1 MAEITIL
8 SRRDELARV
17 AALLDRLAAEH
28 DLATEIVA
36 DMQVALDEILTNI
49 AKYAHADAGEH
60 RIRVGLRVLDDVL
73 EAVVED
79 GGAPFDPLAVPAP
92 DVSAPLRER
101 RVGGVGIH
109 FARNLL
115 DELTYER
122 VGERNRLVLRKRIR
136 TGNGEN
142 RHGSA

>member
-1 MAEITIL
+1 MAEITIVN
-8 SRRDELARV
+8 RGGELARV

-28 DLATEIVA
+28 RLAPEVVA
-36 DMQVALDEILTNI
+36 DMQVALDEVLTNI
-49 AKYAHADAGEH
+49 AKFAHADDAEH
-60 RIRVGLRVLDDVL
+60 RIDVRLRVLDDVL

-79 GGAPFDPLAVPAP
+79 DGAPFDPLAVPAP

-115 DELTYER
+115 DELSYER
-122 VGERNRLVLRKRIR
+122 IGERNRLVLRKRIR

-142 RHGSA
+142 RRGST

>member
-8 SRRDELARV
+8 NRRGELARV
-17 AALLDRLAAEH
+17 AALLDRLAAEQR
-28 DLATEIVA
+28 LAPEIVA
-36 DMQVALDEILTNI
+36 DMQVALDEILSNI
-49 AKYAHADAGEH
+49 AKYAYADGAEH
-60 RIRVGLRVLDDVL
+60 RIDVRLRVLGGVL

-79 GGAPFDPLAVPAP
+79 DGAPFDPLAVPAP

-122 VGERNRLVLRKRIR
+122 IGERNRLVLRRRFEIGK
-136 TGNGEN
+136 GKN